1 MIMAIL
7 WVVQDELYDSLPIII
22 RSPVFY
28 LQAFF
33 TLSVVF
39 LFLVGQGRARD
50 V

>member
-1 MIMAIL
+1 MAIL
-7 WVVQDELYDSLPIII
+7 WAVQDELYDSLPIII

-39 LFLVGQGRARD
+39 LFLVGEGSARD